1 MAVSSSTSATGSS
14 LDVASIV
21 SQLMEV
27 ESKPLTKLDSKISAA
42 TVKISTLGVFK
53 GHLSTFK
60 AAIDDIQ
67 TPANFS
73 AWSAKFSND
82 ATASAELATTATAGS
97 YQLEVTQ
104 LAKPSIW
111 NVSGF
116 TTETAALSWYNAAG
130 QNSLRERAGATVLKS
145 ASGAYVLSLK
155 AVNTGVADGFTVS
168 NASLTDPTTQ
178 AVSEYQIAQDAQFK
192 LNGVPFTRATNKVA
206 DALTGV
212 TLNLKSVTS
221 TSTSTSS
228 PVTLTV
234 AQAESSARPKLVA
247 LVKAYNDLQSFY
259 KTQTQASADTSTR
272 GVLNSD
278 FAVGSMMRE
287 ILTGL
292 MMPLTGVSGA
302 AMTGQTD
309 LDLSALGIKLL
320 DNGQLAVDDALL
332 AKATTLQS
340 RLANGLTIG
349 YDTTTSKSLSTRIT
363 EMFSSGGILQERID
377 NEQKVQK
384 DLSVR
389 KTTLQEKLATI
400 QARYTAQY
408 AALDALLFKLQST
421 STSLKSALDG
431 LTASQKNN

>member
-14 LDVASIV
+14 LDVAGIV

-27 ESKPLTKLDSKISAA
+27 ESKPLTKLDNKISTS

-53 GHLSTFK
+53 GHLSTLK
-60 AAIDDIQ
+60 AALDDLQ
-67 TPANFS
+67 NPANFS
-73 AWSAKFSND
+73 AWSAKLSND
-82 ATASAELATTATAGS
+82 SVASAELTATANAGS
-97 YQLEVTQ
+97 YQLDVVQ
-104 LAKPSIW
+104 LARPSIW
-111 NVSGF
+111 NVTGF
-116 TTETAALSWYNAAG
+116 TTEAAALSWYNAAG
-130 QNSLRERAGATVLKS
+130 QTALRASAEATVLKT
-145 ASGAYVLSLK
+145 ANNQYVLSLK
-155 AVNTGVADGFTVS
+155 ASNTGTAAGFTVS
-168 NASLTDPTTQ
+168 NASLTAGLQ
-178 AVSEYQIAQDAQFK
+178 ATEYQTPRDAQFN
-192 LNGVPFTRATNKVA
+192 LNGVSFSRATNTVS

-212 TLNLKSVTS
+212 TLNLKAAT
-221 TSTSTSS
+221 TS

-234 AQAESSARPKLVA
+234 AQAESSAKPKLDA

-259 KTQTQASADTSTR
+259 KTQSQASADASTR

-292 MMPLTGVSGA
+292 MMPMTGVSGA
-302 AMTGQTD
+302 ALTGQT
-309 LDLSALGIKLL
+309 DLSALGIKLQ
-320 DNGQLAVDDALL
+320 DNGQLAVDTTLL
-332 AKATTLQS
+332 SKATTLQS

-349 YDTTTSKSLSTRIT
+349 YDASSSKNLSTRIT
-363 EMFSSGGILQERID
+363 EMFSSGGVLQERID
-377 NEQKVQK
+377 NEQKVQTN
-384 DLSVR
+384 LSSR
-389 KTTLQEKLATI
+389 KTTLQDKLATI

>member
-27 ESKPLTKLDSKISAA
+27 ESKPLTKLDSKITAS

-53 GHLSTFK
+53 GNLSTFQ
-60 AAIDDIQ
+60 AALKDLQ

-73 AWSAKFSND
+73 AWSANFSND
-82 ATASAELATTATAGS
+82 VAASAELATTASEGS
-97 YQLEVTQ
+97 YQLNVTQ
-104 LAKPSIW
+104 LARPSIW

-116 TTETAALSWYNAAG
+116 TTEAAAMSWYNAAG
-130 QNSLRERAGATVLKS
+130 QSALRGSASATVLKS
-145 ASGAYVLSLK
+145 ATGQYVLTLK
-155 AVNTGVADGFTVS
+155 ANNSGLAAGFTVD
-168 NASLTDPTTQ
+168 NTSLTAGLQTT
-178 AVSEYQIAQDAQFK
+178 EYQTAQDAQFN
-192 LNGVPFTRATNKVA
+192 LNGVSFTRASNTVS

-212 TLNLKSVTS
+212 TLTLKSVAT
-221 TSTSTSS
+221 S

-234 AQAESSARPKLVA
+234 AQSESSAKPKLDA
-247 LVKAYNDLQSFY
+247 LVKAYNDLQTFF
-259 KTQTQASADTSTR
+259 KKQTQASADASTR

-287 ILTGL
+287 MLTGL
-292 MMPLTGVSGA
+292 MMPLTGLGGA
-302 AMTGQTD
+302 ALTGQTD
-309 LDLSALGIKLL
+309 LSALGLKLL
-320 DNGQLAVDDALL
+320 DNGQLAVDDSLL
-332 AKATTLQS
+332 AKATTLQT

-349 YDTTTSKSLSTRIT
+349 YDSTTGKDLSTRIT
-363 EMFSSGGILQERID
+363 EMFASGGVLQDRIE
-377 NEQKVQK
+377 NEQKVQQ
-384 DLSVR
+384 DLNTR
-389 KTTLQEKLATI
+389 KTTLQEKLATV

>member
-14 LDVASIV
+14 LDVAGIV

-27 ESKPLTKLDSKISAA
+27 ESKPLTKLDNRITSS

-60 AAIDDIQ
+60 AALDDLQ
-67 TPANFS
+67 NPANFS
-73 AWSAKFSND
+73 AWSAKLSND
-82 ATASAELATTATAGS
+82 TVASAELTATASAGS
-97 YQLEVTQ
+97 YQLDVVQ
-104 LAKPSIW
+104 LARPSIW

-116 TTETAALSWYNAAG
+116 TTEADALSWYNAEG
-130 QNSLRERAGATVLKS
+130 QTALRTSAEATVLKT
-145 ASGAYVLSLK
+145 ANNQYVLSLK
-155 AVNTGVADGFTVS
+155 ASITGTAAGFTV
-168 NASLTDPTTQ
+168 NNGSLTAGLQ
-178 AVSEYQIAQDAQFK
+178 ANEYQTARDSQFN
-192 LNGVPFTRATNKVA
+192 LNGVSFTRATNTVS

-212 TLNLKSVTS
+212 TLNLKAT
-221 TSTSTSS
+221 TSS

-234 AQAESSARPKLVA
+234 AQAESSAKPKLDA

-259 KTQTQASADTSTR
+259 KTQSQASADASTR

-292 MMPLTGVSGA
+292 MMPMTGVSGA
-302 AMTGQTD
+302 ALTGQT
-309 LDLSALGIKLL
+309 DLSALGIKLQ
-320 DNGQLAVDDALL
+320 DNGQLAVDTTLL
-332 AKATTLQS
+332 SKATTLQS

-349 YDTTTSKSLSTRIT
+349 YDASSSKNLSTRIT
-363 EMFSSGGILQERID
+363 EMFSSGGVLQERID
-377 NEQKVQK
+377 NEQKVQAN
-384 DLSVR
+384 LSSR
-389 KTTLQEKLATI
+389 KTTLQDKLATI

-431 LTASQKNN
+431 LTASQRNN

>member
-1 MAVSSSTSATGSS
+1 
-14 LDVASIV
+14 
-21 SQLMEV
+21 MEV
-27 ESKPLTKLDSKISAA
+27 ESKPLNKLDSKISAA

-60 AAIDDIQ
+60 ATIDDLQ

-73 AWSAKFSND
+73 AWSAKFSTD
-82 ATASAELATTATAGS
+82 TAASADLATTASAGS
-97 YQLEVTQ
+97 YQLDVSQ
-104 LAKPSIW
+104 LARPNIW

-116 TTETAALSWYNAAG
+116 TTEAAALTWYNAEG
-130 QNSLRERAGATVLKS
+130 QSDLRSSADATVLKS
-145 ASGAYVLSLK
+145 ATEQYVLTLK
-155 AVNTGVADGFTVS
+155 AKSTGTDAEFSISNEALTGVLSA
-168 NASLTDPTTQ
+168 N
-178 AVSEYQIAQDAQFK
+178 EYQTALDAQFN
-192 LNGVPFTRATNKVA
+192 LNGVSFTRASNTVA

-212 TLNLKSVTS
+212 TLNLKAVTVAN
-221 TSTSTSS
+221 S

-234 AQAESSARPKLVA
+234 AQAESSAKPKLDA

-259 KTQTQASADTSTR
+259 KTETQASADASTR

-292 MMPLTGVSGA
+292 MLPVTGLSGA
-302 AMTGQTD
+302 ALTGQTD
-309 LDLSALGIKLL
+309 LSALGLKLQ
-320 DNGQLAVDDALL
+320 DNGQLAVDTTLL
-332 AKATTLQS
+332 ANATTLQS
-340 RLANGLTIG
+340 RLASGITIG
-349 YDTTTSKSLSTRIT
+349 FDTVSGKDLSTRISA
-363 EMFSSGGILQERID
+363 MFTSGGMLQERID
-377 NEQKVQK
+377 NEQKVQQ
-384 DLSVR
+384 DLNTR

>member
-14 LDVASIV
+14 LDVAGIV

-27 ESKPLTKLDSKISAA
+27 ESKPLTKLDNRITSS

-60 AAIDDIQ
+60 AALDDLQ
-67 TPANFS
+67 NPANFS
-73 AWSAKFSND
+73 AWSAKLSND
-82 ATASAELATTATAGS
+82 TVASAELTATASAGS
-97 YQLEVTQ
+97 YQLDVVQ
-104 LAKPSIW
+104 LARPSIW

-116 TTETAALSWYNAAG
+116 TTEADALSWYNAAG
-130 QNSLRERAGATVLKS
+130 QTALRASAEATVLKT
-145 ASGAYVLSLK
+145 ANNQYVLSLK
-155 AVNTGVADGFTVS
+155 ANNTGTVAGFSVN
-168 NASLTDPTTQ
+168 NASLTAGLQ
-178 AVSEYQIAQDAQFK
+178 ANEYQTARDAQFN
-192 LNGVPFTRATNKVA
+192 LNGVSFTRATNTVS

-212 TLNLKSVTS
+212 TLNLKAAT
-221 TSTSTSS
+221 TS

-234 AQAESSARPKLVA
+234 AQAESSAKPKLDA

-259 KTQTQASADTSTR
+259 KTQSQASADASTR

-292 MMPLTGVSGA
+292 MMPMTGVSGA
-302 AMTGQTD
+302 ALTGQT
-309 LDLSALGIKLL
+309 DLSALGIKLQ
-320 DNGQLAVDDALL
+320 DNGQLAVDTTLL
-332 AKATTLQS
+332 SKATTLQS

-349 YDTTTSKSLSTRIT
+349 YDASSSKNLSTRIT
-363 EMFSSGGILQERID
+363 EMFSSGGVLQERID
-377 NEQKVQK
+377 NEQKVQAN
-384 DLSVR
+384 LSSR
-389 KTTLQEKLATI
+389 KTTLQDKLATI

>member
-1 MAVSSSTSATGSS
+1 
-14 LDVASIV
+14 
-21 SQLMEV
+21 MEV
-27 ESKPLTKLDSKISAA
+27 ESKPLNKLDSKISAA

-60 AAIDDIQ
+60 ATVDDLQ

-73 AWSAKFSND
+73 AWSAKFSTD
-82 ATASAELATTATAGS
+82 TAASADLATTASAGS
-97 YQLEVTQ
+97 YQLDVSQ
-104 LAKPSIW
+104 LARPNIW

-116 TTETAALSWYNAAG
+116 ATEAAALTWYNAEE
-130 QNSLRERAGATVLKS
+130 QSDLRSSADATVLKS
-145 ASGAYVLSLK
+145 ATEQYVLTLK
-155 AVNTGVADGFTVS
+155 AKSTGTAAEFSISNDALTGVLSA
-168 NASLTDPTTQ
+168 N
-178 AVSEYQIAQDAQFK
+178 EYQTALDAQFN
-192 LNGVPFTRATNKVA
+192 LNGVSFTRASNNVA

-212 TLNLKSVTS
+212 TLNLRALT
-221 TSTSTSS
+221 TS

-234 AQAESSARPKLVA
+234 AQAESSAKPKLDA

-259 KTQTQASADTSTR
+259 KTETQASADASTR

-292 MMPLTGVSGA
+292 MLPMTGVSGA
-302 AMTGQTD
+302 ALTGQTD
-309 LDLSALGIKLL
+309 LSAFGLKLQ
-320 DNGQLAVDDALL
+320 DNGQLAVDTTLL
-332 AKATTLQS
+332 ANATTLQS
-340 RLANGLTIG
+340 RLASGITIG
-349 YDTTTSKSLSTRIT
+349 FDTVSGKDLSTRISA
-363 EMFSSGGILQERID
+363 MFTSGGMLQERID

-384 DLSVR
+384 ELNTR
-389 KTTLQEKLATI
+389 KTTLQEKLVTI

>member
-27 ESKPLTKLDSKISAA
+27 ESKPLNKLDTKISAS
-42 TVKISTLGVFK
+42 TVKISKLGVFK
-53 GHLSTFK
+53 ANLSAVQ
-60 AAIDDIQ
+60 AALKDLQ

-73 AWSAKFSND
+73 ALSAKLSND
-82 ATASAELATTATAGS
+82 SIASAELSTTASAGS
-97 YQLEVTQ
+97 YQLDVTQ
-104 LAKPSIW
+104 LARPSIW
-111 NVSGF
+111 NVAGF
-116 TTETAALSWYNAAG
+116 TTEAAALAWYNEAG
-130 QNSLRERAGATVLKS
+130 QTSLRSSADATVLKS
-145 ASGAYVLSLK
+145 AAGQYVLSLK
-155 AVNTGVADGFTVS
+155 AKNTGTADGFSIS
-168 NASLTDPTTQ
+168 NSALT
-178 AVSEYQIAQDAQFK
+178 AGLSANEYQTARDAQFN
-192 LNGVPFTRATNKVA
+192 LNGVSFVRATNTVT

-212 TLNLKSVTS
+212 TLNLKAVTV
-221 TSTSTSS
+221 S
-228 PVTLTV
+228 PATLTV
-234 AQAESSARPKLVA
+234 AQAESSARPKLEA
-247 LVKAYNDLQSFY
+247 LVKAYNDLQTFY
-259 KTQTQASADTSTR
+259 KTETQSSTDASTR

-292 MMPLTGVSGA
+292 MKPLTGLSGSA
-302 AMTGQTD
+302 LSGQT
-309 LDLSALGIKLL
+309 DLSALGLKLQ
-320 DNGQLAVDDALL
+320 DNGQIAIDDTLL

-349 YDTTTSKSLSTRIT
+349 YDTASGKDLSTRIS
-363 EMFSSGGILQERID
+363 EMFTSGGMLQERID
-377 NEQKVQK
+377 NEQKVQQ
-384 DLSVR
+384 DLNTR
-389 KTTLQEKLATI
+389 KTTLQDKLATV

>member
-1 MAVSSSTSATGSS
+1 
-14 LDVASIV
+14 
-21 SQLMEV
+21 MEV
-27 ESKPLTKLDSKISAA
+27 ESKPLNKLDSKISAA

-60 AAIDDIQ
+60 ATVDDLQ

-73 AWSAKFSND
+73 AWSAKFSTD
-82 ATASAELATTATAGS
+82 TAASADLATTASAGS
-97 YQLEVTQ
+97 YQLDVSQ
-104 LAKPSIW
+104 LARPNIW

-116 TTETAALSWYNAAG
+116 ATEAAALTWYNAEG
-130 QNSLRERAGATVLKS
+130 QSDLRSSADATVLKS
-145 ASGAYVLSLK
+145 ATEQYVLTLK
-155 AVNTGVADGFTVS
+155 AKSTGTAAEFSISNEALTGVLSA
-168 NASLTDPTTQ
+168 N
-178 AVSEYQIAQDAQFK
+178 EYQTALDAQFN
-192 LNGVPFTRATNKVA
+192 LNGVSFTRASNTVA

-212 TLNLKSVTS
+212 TLNLRALT
-221 TSTSTSS
+221 TS

-234 AQAESSARPKLVA
+234 AQAESSAKPKLDA

-259 KTQTQASADTSTR
+259 KTETQASADASTR

-287 ILTGL
+287 ILTSL
-292 MMPLTGVSGA
+292 MLPMTGVSGA
-302 AMTGQTD
+302 PLTGQTD
-309 LDLSALGIKLL
+309 LSAFGLKLQ
-320 DNGQLAVDDALL
+320 DNGQLAVDTTLL
-332 AKATTLQS
+332 ANATTLQS
-340 RLANGLTIG
+340 RLASGITIG
-349 YDTTTSKSLSTRIT
+349 FDTVSGKDLSTRISA
-363 EMFSSGGILQERID
+363 MFTSGGMLQERID
-377 NEQKVQK
+377 NEQKVQQ
-384 DLSVR
+384 DLNTR

>member
-1 MAVSSSTSATGSS
+1 MAVSSSTSTSATGSS
-14 LDVASIV
+14 LDVAGIV

-27 ESKPLTKLDSKISAA
+27 ESKPLTKLDNRITSS

-60 AAIDDIQ
+60 AALDDLQ
-67 TPANFS
+67 NPANFS
-73 AWSAKFSND
+73 AWSVKLSND
-82 ATASAELATTATAGS
+82 TVASAELTATASAGS
-97 YQLEVTQ
+97 YQLDDVQ
-104 LAKPSIW
+104 LALPSIW

-116 TTETAALSWYNAAG
+116 TTEADALSWYNAEG
-130 QNSLRERAGATVLKS
+130 QTALRGGAEATVLKT
-145 ASGAYVLSLK
+145 ANNQYVLSLK
-155 AVNTGVADGFTVS
+155 ASITGTAAGFTVN
-168 NASLTDPTTQ
+168 NASLTAGLQ
-178 AVSEYQIAQDAQFK
+178 ATEYQTARDAQFN
-192 LNGVPFTRATNKVA
+192 LNGVSFTRATNTVS

-212 TLNLKSVTS
+212 TLNLKTA
-221 TSTSTSS
+221 TTS

-234 AQAESSARPKLVA
+234 AQAESSAKPKLDA

-259 KTQTQASADTSTR
+259 KNQSQASADASTR

-292 MMPLTGVSGA
+292 MMPMTGVSGA
-302 AMTGQTD
+302 ALTGQT
-309 LDLSALGIKLL
+309 DLSALGIKLQ
-320 DNGQLAVDDALL
+320 DNGQLAVDTTLL
-332 AKATTLQS
+332 SKATTLQS

-349 YDTTTSKSLSTRIT
+349 YDATSSKNLSTRIT
-363 EMFSSGGILQERID
+363 EMFSSGGVLQERID
-377 NEQKVQK
+377 NEQKVQT
-384 DLSVR
+384 DLSSR
-389 KTTLQEKLATI
+389 KTTLQDKLATI